1 MKTGFTNPFG
11 KENSMRDPMGQEDIS
26 GFLAEGT
33 EIKGEIRFRDLL
45 RVDGKVTGKIVSE
58 GELVIGEAGTVEA
71 EISVGILSVSG
82 RVTGTVHAA
91 EKVEIHPKGKV
102 HGDMTIAKPNLVIHE
117 GGVFE
122 GKIDMAGLG
131 GPAARAE
138 DHAKDPAHDDADR
151 VVEPFRR

>member
-11 KENSMRDPMGQEDIS
+11 KESSMRDVMGQEDIS

-58 GELVIGEAGTVEA
+58 GELVVGEQGSVEA
-71 EISVGILSVSG
+71 EVSVGILSVSG
-82 RVTGTVHAA
+82 KVTGTIHAA

-102 HGDMTIAKPNLVIHE
+102 HGDMTITKPNLVIHE

-122 GKIDMAGLG
+122 GKIDMAGMGAGSGAPRPEAHL
-131 GPAARAE
+131 
-138 DHAKDPAHDDADR
+138 KDDDDADR

>member
-1 MKTGFTNPFG
+1 MKTGFTMPFG

-58 GELVIGEAGTVEA
+58 GELVVGEQGSVEA
-71 EISVGILSVSG
+71 EVSVGMLSVSG
-82 RVTGTVHAA
+82 KVTGTIHAA

-131 GPAARAE
+131 VGAARPE
-138 DHAKDPAHDDADR
+138 THAKDHDDDADR

>member
-45 RVDGKVTGKIVSE
+45 RVDGKVSGKIVSE
-58 GELVIGEAGTVEA
+58 GELVVGEQGSVEA
-71 EISVGILSVSG
+71 EVSVGTLSVSG
-82 RVTGTVHAA
+82 KVTGTIHAA

-122 GKIDMAGLG
+122 GKIDMAGMG
-131 GPAARAE
+131 AGASRPE
-138 DHAKDPAHDDADR
+138 GKTKDHDDEDR